1 MIMPDFTDNQAF
13 LWLLLLLPLALGLW
27 KSLVDRPAKYKWAS
41 FALRTLG
48 MLLLV
53 LGLAQPFLNRERRD
67 AHLNFLVDVSASV
80 QLEAIKPVLD
90 DIEKATKALSSDDS
104 FTVYALG
111 DGVRAMSVAEFR
123 AMIDKWSK
131 GVSDDAFR
139 SHSHLSDGMLASRLS
154 FPGGKARRLV
164 LYSDGVETDAQLEA
178 AMKQLHNEAVD
189 VCFKATKPLSDPE
202 ASVASLESS
211 SSNAFESE
219 VVRLT
224 ARVKAN
230 APMQAKVRL
239 IHKGVAMAEKPVTL
253 QANTE
258 LPVTFDAPMA
268 TSGASVWGVEIV
280 PEKDHFPINNHA
292 ETVIKVEGKPR
303 VLIIHDDPKDMRT
316 FAQALRSQQ
325 FEVDVRGKR
334 GLPVSL
340 DELSAFDAVIL
351 SNIAAS
357 DMTMRQME
365 LVRQYVSDLGGGLVM
380 LGSEKSFG
388 LGGYY
393 KTPVEEVL
401 PLVSRFEK
409 EKEKPSMALALV
421 MDKSGSME
429 GVPITLARQAAK
441 MAVELLTGRDQV
453 AVIGFDSEAQVICE
467 MTQAS
472 DVGSIQAAID
482 SLAAGGGTNMYPGME
497 VGGDMLRNAA
507 AKVKH
512 MILLTDGISNES
524 DFLGLTQ
531 RLVDEGVTLS
541 CVALGDGAARELLSQ
556 IAEAGRGRYYETA
569 DPANVPQIFTRE
581 TMQASK
587 SAIQEDLF
595 PPLIAMEHP
604 LINGVQQDA
613 LPAVLG
619 YVMTQAKP
627 TAQTLMALE
636 TGDPLL
642 AVGRFGLGSGLCFT
656 ADLTDKWGAEW
667 LGWESCG
674 SLWAQVLRGVARK
687 ADSEGVEVK
696 SSITNN
702 TWHLRI
708 DRTDRNSQPLS
719 TIPWDAAIVDENGD
733 SEKLP
738 VNESGLG
745 RYEVSIPLNSRTKF
759 SVRLHDTL
767 QNKLIVKH
775 YRSPYPNEYQLGAE
789 PSPALANTSAFDA
802 THPMEGLAAVTYPVP
817 VQSWMHLSALLALL
831 GSIFMRRL

>member
-1 MIMPDFTDNQAF
+1 MPDFTDNRAF
-13 LWLLLLLPLALGLW
+13 LWLLLLLPLAWGLW
-27 KSLVDRPAKYKWAS
+27 TSLVDRPAKLKWAS
-41 FALRTLG
+41 FMLRALGLA
-48 MLLLV
+48 LLV
-53 LGLAQPFLNRERRD
+53 LGLAQPFMNRERRD

-90 DIEKATKALSSDDS
+90 EIEKATQALGSSDT
-104 FTVYALG
+104 FTLYALG
-111 DGVRAMSVAEFR
+111 DGIRVMSIADFR
-123 AMIDKWSK
+123 SMIDKWSK

-139 SHSHLSDGMLASRLS
+139 AHSRLADGMLASRLS
-154 FPGGKARRLV
+154 FPGGKARRMIV
-164 LYSDGVETDAQLEA
+164 CSDGVETDASLET
-178 AMKQLHNEAVD
+178 AMKQLKDEAVD
-189 VCFKATKPLSDPE
+189 VRFRATKPLSDPE
-202 ASVASLESS
+202 ASVASLEASS
-211 SSNAFESE
+211 SSAFESE
-219 VVRLT
+219 VIRLT

-230 APMQAKVRL
+230 TAMQAKVRL
-239 IHKGVAMAEKPVTL
+239 IHKGVAMAEKPVQL
-253 QANTE
+253 EANKE

-303 VLIIHDDPKDMRT
+303 ILVLHDEPKDMRT

-334 GLPVSL
+334 GLPTSL
-340 DELSAFDAVIL
+340 DELSAFDAVML
-351 SNIAAS
+351 SNVSAS

-365 LVRQYVSDLGGGLVM
+365 QIRQYVSDLGGGLVM
-380 LGSEKSFG
+380 LGSENSYG

-421 MDKSGSME
+421 IDKSGSME
-429 GVPITLARQAAK
+429 GVPIALARQAAK
-441 MAVELLTGRDQV
+441 MAVELLTGRDQT

-497 VGGDMLRNAA
+497 VAGDMLRNAA

-512 MILLTDGISNES
+512 MILLTDGISQES
-524 DFLGLTQ
+524 DFVGLTQ
-531 RLVDEGVTLS
+531 RLVDEGVTVS
-541 CVALGDGAARELLSQ
+541 CVALGDGAAREVLSQ

-595 PPLIAMEHP
+595 PPIVTMEHP
-604 LINGVQQDA
+604 LISGVRQDA

-619 YVMTQAKP
+619 FVMTQAKP
-627 TAQTLMALE
+627 IAQTLLSME

-642 AVGRFGLGSGLCFT
+642 SVGRFGLGTGLCYT
-656 ADLTDKWGAEW
+656 SDLTDRWGAEW

-674 SLWAQVLRGVARK
+674 SFWAQVLRGVARK
-687 ADSEGVEVK
+687 VDVEGVEVK
-696 SSITNN
+696 SSIAHHV
-702 TWHLRI
+702 WHLQI
-708 DRTDRNSQPLS
+708 DRTDSSGSPLS
-719 TIPWDAAIVDENGD
+719 SIPWDAAIADDGGVVD
-733 SEKLP
+733 KLV
-738 VNESGLG
+738 VNETGLG
-745 RYEVSIPLNSRTKF
+745 RYDVAIPLGTRSAFT
-759 SVRLHDTL
+759 VRLHDTTH
-767 QNKLIVKH
+767 NKLIVRH
-775 YRSPYPNEYQLGAE
+775 YRAPYPNEYQLGAE
-789 PSPALANTSAFDA
+789 ASPLLAKTGIFDVA
-802 THPMEGLAAVTYPVP
+802 KPTDGLAAVTYPVP
-817 VQSWMHLSALLALL
+817 VQSWSYLAALAALL
-831 GSIFMRRL
+831 GSIVLRRL

>member
-1 MIMPDFTDNQAF
+1 MPDFTDNQAF
-13 LWLLLLLPLALGLW
+13 LWLLLLVPLAWGLW
-27 KSLVDRPAKYKWAS
+27 TSLVDRPAKLKWAS
-41 FALRTLG
+41 FALRALG
-48 MLLLV
+48 LALLV
-53 LGLAQPFLNRERRD
+53 VGLAQPFLNRERRD

-80 QLEAIKPVLD
+80 QLDAIKPVLD
-90 DIEKATKALSSDDS
+90 DIEKATKQLGASDS
-104 FTVYALG
+104 FTLYALG
-111 DGVRAMSVAEFR
+111 DGIRAMSIVNFR
-123 AMIDKWSK
+123 AMIEKWSK

-139 SHSHLSDGMLASRLS
+139 AHTRLADGMLASRLS
-154 FPGGKARRLV
+154 FPGGKARRLIV
-164 LYSDGVETDAQLEA
+164 CSDGVETDANLDA
-178 AMKQLHNEAVD
+178 AIKQLKDEAVD
-189 VCFKATKPLSDPE
+189 VCFRSIKPLSDPE

-211 SSNAFESE
+211 SSSAFESE
-219 VVRLT
+219 IVRLT

-230 APMQAKVRL
+230 TAMQAKVRL
-239 IHKGVAMAEKPVTL
+239 IHKGVAMTEKPVTL
-253 QANTE
+253 EANKE

-303 VLIIHDDPKDMRT
+303 VLVIHDDPKDMRT
-316 FAQALRSQQ
+316 FAQSLRSQQ

-340 DELSAFDAVIL
+340 DELSAFDAVML

-365 LVRQYVSDLGGGLVM
+365 LIRQYVSDLGGGLIM
-380 LGSEKSFG
+380 LGSENSYG

-421 MDKSGSME
+421 IDKSGSME
-429 GVPITLARQAAK
+429 GVPIALARQAAK

-453 AVIGFDSEAQVICE
+453 AVVGFDSEAQTICE
-467 MTQAS
+467 MTPAS
-472 DVGSIQAAID
+472 DVGSIQASID

-497 VGGDMLRNAA
+497 VGGEMLRNAA

-512 MILLTDGISNES
+512 MILLTDGISQES

-531 RLVDEGVTLS
+531 RLVDEGVTVS
-541 CVALGDGAARELLSQ
+541 CVALGDGAAREILSQ

-595 PPLIAMEHP
+595 PPIVSMEHP
-604 LINGVQQDA
+604 LISGVRQDA

-619 YVMTQAKP
+619 FVMTQAKP
-627 TAQTLMALE
+627 TAQTLLSLE

-642 AVGRFGLGSGLCFT
+642 AVGRFGLGTGLCFT
-656 ADLTDKWGAEW
+656 SDLTDKWGAEW

-674 SLWAQVLRGVARK
+674 SCWAQVLRGVARK
-687 ADSEGVEVK
+687 ADVDGVEVK
-696 SSITNN
+696 STIVNN
-702 TWHLRI
+702 IWHLRI
-708 DRTDRNSQPLS
+708 DCTDTSGSPLS
-719 TIPWDAAIVDENGD
+719 AIPWDAAIADENGAA
-733 SEKLP
+733 EKLT

-745 RYEVSIPLNSRTKF
+745 RYEVAIPLAGRSAFT
-759 SVRLHDTL
+759 VRLHDTL
-767 QNKLIVKH
+767 HNKLIVKH
-775 YRSPYPNEYQLGAE
+775 YRAPYPNEYQLGVD
-789 PSPALANTSAFDA
+789 PAPMLAKANSFDPA
-802 THPMEGLAAVTYPVP
+802 QPTEGLAAVTYPVP
-817 VQSWMHLSALLALL
+817 VQSWSYLTALAALL
-831 GSIFMRRL
+831 GSIVLRRL